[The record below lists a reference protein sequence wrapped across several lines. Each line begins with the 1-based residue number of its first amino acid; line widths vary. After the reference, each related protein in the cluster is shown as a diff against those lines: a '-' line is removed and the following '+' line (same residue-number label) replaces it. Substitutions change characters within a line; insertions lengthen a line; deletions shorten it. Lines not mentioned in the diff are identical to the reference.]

1 MQSRRSDSVSIDF
14 LFVFSGIAPDVD
26 VFAVKVF
33 DDQRDF
39 FEFADGTV
47 YSTDLIAAAQVCKE
61 ANADIISASLGGLSY
76 NRFEDEFFRNLY
88 EDDGIITIA
97 AAGNGGDERTLY
109 PAGYDSVLS
118 VTAIDQ
124 SRRVAGFSTLN
135 PSTTDVLAPGMMR
148 AAYSCA
154 VRGCF
159 TLKYCFFLLL
169 LPW

>member
-1 MQSRRSDSVSIDF
+1 M
-14 LFVFSGIAPDVD
+14 
-26 VFAVKVF
+26 VKVF

-61 ANADIISASLGGLSY
+61 AGADIINASLGGRGY

-88 EDDGIITIA
+88 EDDGILTIA

-135 PSTTDVLAPGMMR
+135 PSTTDVLAPGMTR
-148 AAYSCA
+148 TAYICA
-154 VRGCF
+154 FPECF
-159 TLKYCFFLLL
+159 RRSNTVFFL
-169 LPW
+169 